1 MLNCRQQAIASGT
14 GATRRGRLICGGDTL
29 RGSGT
34 RETRGFMA
42 QKSLVGRFFR
52 AIWNLFNVI
61 RKVVFGLAALGLVL
75 VMLAGIMSGGDQ
87 AIVHRGAA
95 LVLMPEGN
103 VVEQYAG
110 DPVDLALARMLDRQI
125 PETRQRDLLEAIR
138 RATND
143 QRIGALVIVTNEMRG
158 IGLSK
163 LQELRH
169 AIEAFKATDRPVIA
183 YGDSF
188 MQHHYYLAAAADEV
202 YMNPQGLVF
211 MQGYSVY
218 PTYYKEGMDKLEL
231 DVHVFRVGE
240 YKSAVEPFLRNS
252 MSEEAKEA
260 SMQWLESLWT
270 AYRDDIAEARDLN
283 PDAIDDYVWRYAEH
297 LRANGGSG
305 AKTAL
310 QAGLID
316 HISSRDEVEADL
328 IELVGKDSNGSFLQI
343 DFQSY
348 LQITDA
354 ESILRRSANRVGV
367 VVARGIIQDGDQPQ
381 GVIGAT
387 SIIRLIRRARED
399 DDIKAVVLRVDS
411 PGGSIFASDV
421 IRREIELTRDS
432 GKPVVVS
439 MSSLAT
445 SGGYWISMDAD
456 EIWAN
461 PTTLTGSIGIFGLFP
476 SYSRTIAK
484 IGIHVDG
491 VGTSP
496 LAGSL
501 RADRPLQPELGDAI
515 QTIVEHGYHDFI
527 NKVAAAR
534 GKTPEEIDAIA
545 RGRVWSGQDA
555 FDLGLVDRLGG
566 FYQAVASAAE
576 KAGISDDYDIQIIER
591 ELTFTERLLM
601 EWSTITLGW
610 AGIDLAARLE
620 LPFDDLVGASPTL
633 AAIQR
638 DVRTLIET
646 SAPYGVFSYCFCT
659 HASE

>member
-1 MLNCRQQAIASGT
+1 
-14 GATRRGRLICGGDTL
+14 
-29 RGSGT
+29 
-34 RETRGFMA
+34 MA
-42 QKSLVGRFFR
+42 QKSLVARFFR
-52 AIWNLFNVI
+52 AIWDLFNVI
-61 RKVVFGLAALGLVL
+61 RKVVFGLAALVLVL
-75 VMLAGIMSGGDQ
+75 FLFAGIMAGGEQ
-87 AIVHRGAA
+87 AVVHRGAA

-110 DPVDLALARMLDRQI
+110 DPVDLALARMMEREI
-125 PETRQRDLLEAIR
+125 PETRQRDLLQAIR

-143 QRIGALVIVTNEMRG
+143 PRIGALVIVTNEMRG

-163 LQELRH
+163 LQELRR

-188 MQHHYYLAAAADEV
+188 LQHHYYLAAAADEV

-240 YKSAVEPFLRNS
+240 YKSAVEPFLRDS
-252 MSEEAKEA
+252 MSEEAKDA
-260 SMQWLESLWT
+260 NMQWLGSLWS
-270 AYRDDIAEARDLN
+270 AYRADIADARDLN
-283 PDAIDDYVWRYAEH
+283 PEVIDDYVWRYAEH
-297 LRANGGSG
+297 LRSNDGSG
-305 AKTAL
+305 AETAL
-310 QAGLID
+310 KAGLVD
-316 HISSRDEVEADL
+316 HISSRDQVKADL
-328 IELVGKDSNGSFLQI
+328 IELVGKDSNGSFLQV
-343 DFQSY
+343 DFRSY

-354 ESILRRSANRVGV
+354 ESMLRRSANQVGV
-367 VVARGIIQDGDQPQ
+367 VVARGMIQDGDQPQ

-387 SIIRLIRRARED
+387 STTRLIRRARED
-399 DDIKAVVLRVDS
+399 DDVKAVVLRVDS

-484 IGIHVDG
+484 IGVHVDG

-501 RADRPLQPELGDAI
+501 RGDRPLQPELGDAI
-515 QTIVEHGYHDFI
+515 QTLVEHGYHDFI

-534 GKTPEEIDAIA
+534 GKTPEEVDAIA

-555 FDLGLVDRLGG
+555 FDLGLVDQLGG
-566 FYQAVASAAE
+566 FYQAVSSAAA
-576 KAGISDDYDIQIIER
+576 KAGISDDYDIHILER
-591 ELTFTERLLM
+591 ELTFTEQLLM

-610 AGIDLAARLE
+610 AGIDLAAGLE
-620 LPFDDLVGASPTL
+620 LPFDNLVGAVPGL
-633 AAIQR
+633 ATIQR
-638 DVRTLIET
+638 DVRTLIE
-646 SAPYGVFSYCFCT
+646 SSSPYGVFSYCFCT
-659 HASE
+659 HISE